1 MENASEWR
9 VALARQIAP
18 IYGANAQVKMVAI
31 GGSAARGQ
39 ADEYSDIDMMVY
51 CEKAD
56 TDWLAEPPIVAEG
69 CSRITYR
76 EVLPGV
82 FLEQY
87 MIGDLKIDI
96 AHLPLDW
103 AREVVDTVIV
113 KYDMSGLGDEMLG
126 GFMTAIPLYGEELYE
141 EWRSR
146 IADYPEGLARSVVEK
161 HLFFYPRWV
170 IENQGLGRD
179 DLYSFYDHLN
189 HMLRNM
195 IGVLAGVNRRYVA
208 TEKVKRVG
216 ETLRGMAIAPAG
228 APERAEALFRMNR
241 ADVPAALDALLR
253 ETLDIVE
260 KRMPEIDISRTRRML
275 DFQLVPCR
283 ERPAFEPA
291 GVQEDRG

>member
-1 MENASEWR
+1 MENASQWR
-9 VALARQIAP
+9 MELARRIAP
-18 IYGANAQVKMVAI
+18 IYATNPLVRMIAV
-31 GGSAARGQ
+31 GGSAARGW

-56 TDWLAEPPIVAEG
+56 ADWLADPPIVAEG
-69 CSRITYR
+69 CSRITFR

-96 AHLPLDW
+96 AHLPLEW

-113 KYDMSGLGDEMLG
+113 KHDMSGLGDEMLG
-126 GFMTAIPLYGEELYE
+126 GFMTAVVLYGEELYE

-146 IADYPEGLARSVVEK
+146 IAEYPDGLARSVVEK

-195 IGVLAGVNRRYVA
+195 IGVLAGLNRRYVA

-216 ETLRGMAIAPAG
+216 ETLRGMTIAPVD
-228 APERAEALFRMNR
+228 APARAEALFVMDR
-241 ADVPAALDALLR
+241 AEVPAALDALLH
-253 ETLDIVE
+253 ETLDLLE
-260 KRMPEIDISRTRRML
+260 SHMPEIDTTGARRMI
-275 DFQLVPCR
+275 DFQLIPCR
-283 ERPAFEPA
+283 ERPPFEPA
-291 GVQEDRG
+291 GGR